1 MMTPR
6 LKDQYVKEIVPAL
19 MKKFGYKNQMQV
31 PKLEK
36 IVLNIGLGRAVNE
49 PKIVDFAVGELAKIT
64 GQKPVVTRSKKAI
77 SNFKLRKGLPIGCMV
92 TLRQN
97 HMYEFFDR
105 LCNISLPRVRDF
117 RGVSNKAF
125 DNSGNYTLGLKE
137 HIIFPEVEAEKLEGA
152 MGMNITFVTTAS
164 NQDEGME
171 LLSLMGMP
179 FRKKQEK

>member
-1 MMTPR
+1 MITPR
-6 LKDQYVKEIVPAL
+6 LKEQYTKEIVPAL
-19 MKKFGYKNQMQV
+19 MTKFGYKNRMEV

-49 PKIVDFAVGELAKIT
+49 PKIVDFAVGELGKIT

-105 LCNISLPRVRDF
+105 LCSISLPRVRDF
-117 RGVSNKAF
+117 RGVSFKAF
-125 DNSGNYTLGLKE
+125 DSNGNYTLGLKE
-137 HIIFPEVEAEKLEGA
+137 HTIFPEVEMDKMEGS

-164 NQDEGME
+164 TRDEGME